1 MDLQAHLLPT
11 DMPEA
16 SKKAAERC
24 RKALSAPPKK
34 PVTKTKTGSFSDL
47 SSITLPDAGSGLPN
61 IDRTDE
67 YAASI
72 AELKALCENVPTM
85 SEGSEPAMGG

>member
-1 MDLQAHLLPT
+1 MPA
-11 DMPEA
+11 DMN
-16 SKKAAERC
+16 
-24 RKALSAPPKK
+24 
-34 PVTKTKTGSFSDL
+34 
-47 SSITLPDAGSGLPN
+47 GLVQN

-67 YAASI
+67 YAAAI